1 MKKWLSFL
9 PAILYYLFI
18 FVLSSKSIQIVAYF
32 DQLDKIL
39 HFLEYGLVGFLL
51 AVGFFNAFTFSASM
65 KSVLTFGS
73 GLILAILDEWHQF
86 FVPLRKSD
94 ALDILADAAG
104 LAFGIFVFRILSG
117 RRKRASQKAD

>member
-9 PAILYYLFI
+9 PAILYDLFI
-18 FVLSSKSIQIVAYF
+18 FVLSSKSIQVGAHF
-32 DQLDKIL
+32 DRLDKIL
-39 HFLEYGLVGFLL
+39 HFLEYGILGLLL
-51 AVGFFNAFTFSASM
+51 AIGFFKVFTFSSFK